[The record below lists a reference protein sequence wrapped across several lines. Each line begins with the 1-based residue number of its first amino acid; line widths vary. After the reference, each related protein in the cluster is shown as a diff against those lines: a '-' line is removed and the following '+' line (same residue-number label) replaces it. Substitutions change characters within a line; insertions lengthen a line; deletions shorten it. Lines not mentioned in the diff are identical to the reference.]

1 MDESIKFRIKNQIL
15 KFEATFTSAKVDDLS
30 FTLDFD
36 NKKYRQDELVG
47 LIRDVVPYFALT
59 EAEINSI
66 DKSELNKRSFTR
78 ISDANKS
85 SKGDYGELLLFII
98 LGFFYDV
105 PKFVTKARLRSTT
118 REQIKGFDCAHFSIE
133 SGEVTLWLGEA
144 KFHQSISSAISSS
157 FSSLNDHLND
167 HDKIKS
173 ELKLLGGEME
183 INKSLDKASYDA
195 LKPCLSG
202 GKSLDK
208 VKINVPVL
216 LTYDSKTIIESCDTD
231 EADTECSEFREKLL
245 IELEKVFTNVYA
257 KTWPLKKNIKI
268 IFLILPLQSVADLK
282 SKIDLVE
289 TAMKF

>member
-1 MDESIKFRIKNQIL
+1 MDESIKSRIKNQIF
-15 KFEATFTSAKVDDLS
+15 KFEATFTSAKTDDSS
-30 FTLDFD
+30 FTLDFE

-59 EAEINSI
+59 EDEINSL
-66 DKSELNKRSFTR
+66 DQSEFNKRSFTR
-78 ISDANKS
+78 ISDANRN

-98 LGFFYDV
+98 LSFFYDV

-157 FSSLNDHLND
+157 LSSLNDHLSN
-167 HDKIKS
+167 HVKIKS
-173 ELKLLGGEME
+173 ELKLLGGEIE
-183 INKSLDKASYDA
+183 INKSLDEASYDA

-202 GKSLDK
+202 GRSLDK

-216 LTYDSKTIIESCDTD
+216 LTYNSKTIIESCDTD
-231 EADTECSEFREKLL
+231 EADTECSEFKEKLL
-245 IELEKVFTNVYA
+245 IELEKNFTSVYA
-257 KTWPLKKNIKI
+257 KAWPLKKNIKI
-268 IFLILPLQSVADLK
+268 IFFILPLYSVADLK
-282 SKIDLVE
+282 NKIDSVE
-289 TAMKF
+289 AAMKF

>member
-1 MDESIKFRIKNQIL
+1 MDESIKSRIKNQIL
-15 KFEATFTSAKVDDLS
+15 KFEATYTAAKVDDSS

-66 DKSELNKRSFTR
+66 DKSEFNKRSFTR
-78 ISDANKS
+78 ISDAKQN

-98 LGFFYDV
+98 LSFFYDV

-118 REQIKGFDCAHFSIE
+118 REQIKGFDCAHFSHE

-144 KFHQSISSAISSS
+144 KFHQSISTAISSS
-157 FSSLNDHLND
+157 FKSLDEHLND

-173 ELKLLGGEME
+173 ELRLLGGEME
-183 INKSLDKASYDA
+183 INKSLDKFNYDA

-216 LTYDSKTIIESCDTD
+216 LTYDSNTIFKSCDTD
-231 EADTECSEFREKLL
+231 EADTECSEFKENLL
-245 IELEKVFTNVYA
+245 KELESNFTSVYA
-257 KTWPLKKNIKI
+257 KTWPSKKNIKI
-268 IFLILPLQSVADLK
+268 IFFILPLHSVADLK

-289 TAMKF
+289 TSMKF